1 MEIYKCHYPA
11 LIAVIILF
19 ATVFSGSIAYGQQSQ
34 SLASPTSP
42 RTTRVSAELK
52 AQMCDASNPSLK
64 VVNTT
69 EARICNIPKTVKSVP
84 TTGVATLAPSTS
96 AVSQKPAEKSPK
108 STSLAVGPA
117 FPSQQTRPQNI
128 VTSRSGDTATTAV
141 SSVNSKS
148 LTALPTIAPQASG
161 INKQQEQI
169 QQLAATSNDTATQ
182 NYTFASTTAA
192 LPAGKL
198 LFLGYHGNPVGIK
211 SSTSTSSDHGS
222 DSKDKDGTDKKSVS
236 RHSSTRDS
244 DSKDKDGTDKKS
256 VSRHSS
262 TRDSDS
268 KDKDGTDKK
277 KTESKSETKAHEDKN
292 NSDKGK
298 KDSHGSGVSVKRII
312 KQALKR

>member
-1 MEIYKCHYPA
+1 MEIYKCRYPA
-11 LIAVIILF
+11 LIAVITLF
-19 ATVFSGSIAYGQQSQ
+19 ATVFSASIAYGQQSQ
-34 SLASPTSP
+34 SSASPTSP

-69 EARICNIPKTVKSVP
+69 EARMCNIPKTVKSVP
-84 TTGVATLAPSTS
+84 TTGVATLASSTF
-96 AVSQKPAEKSPK
+96 AVSQKSAEKSPK

-117 FPSQQTRPQNI
+117 FPSQQTGPQNI

-141 SSVNSKS
+141 SSGNSKS

-211 SSTSTSSDHGS
+211 SSTSTSSDH
-222 DSKDKDGTDKKSVS
+222 
-236 RHSSTRDS
+236 

-298 KDSHGSGVSVKRII
+298 KESHGSGVSVKRII